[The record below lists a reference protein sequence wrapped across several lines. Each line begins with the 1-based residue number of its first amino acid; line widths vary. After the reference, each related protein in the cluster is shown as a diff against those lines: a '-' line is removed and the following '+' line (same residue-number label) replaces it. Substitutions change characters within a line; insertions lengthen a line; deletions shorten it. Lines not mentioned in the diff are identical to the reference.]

1 MVRALMPI
9 LSVQSSV
16 VFGHVG
22 NSVAA
27 LPLMRLGHEVWRL
40 DTVSFSNHPGHGSFS
55 GRVVPPAELAE
66 LLRGLKALD
75 VLKGCRAVLSGYL
88 GEAGTA
94 AVVADAVSSVKSANP
109 EAIYLLDPVIG
120 DAGRVFV
127 RPGVPEAIVEKL
139 LPLADLCTP
148 NVFELETLTGMK
160 VTDLDSARVA
170 AHALRRRGPRTVILT
185 GLPENGRIS
194 TLAVTNQGL
203 WRVTA
208 PRVDRPLN
216 GTGDLISALILGHYL
231 GSKSIAEALRLAA
244 SGMAEAIEATVA
256 AGQRELALV
265 PALER
270 IVHPPTPIEVEK
282 ID

>member
-1 MVRALMPI
+1 MPI
-9 LSVQSSV
+9 LSIQSSV
-16 VFGHVG
+16 VYGHVG

-40 DTVSFSNHPGHGSFS
+40 DTVAFSNHPGHGSFS
-55 GRVVPPAELAE
+55 GRVVPPAEIAE
-66 LLRGLKALD
+66 LLRGLKGLG
-75 VLKGCRAVLSGYL
+75 VLKDCRAILSGYL

-94 AVVADAVSSVKSANP
+94 AVVAEAVAAVKSANP
-109 EAIYLLDPVIG
+109 QALYLLDPVIG

-127 RPGVPEAIVEKL
+127 RPGVPEAIAERL

-148 NVFELETLTGMK
+148 NVFELEQLTGMK

-170 AHALRRRGPRTVILT
+170 AHALRRRGPRTVVVT

-231 GSKSIAEALRLAA
+231 ASGSIAEALRLAA
-244 SGMAEAIEATVA
+244 SGMAEAIAATVA
-256 AGQRELALV
+256 AGRRELALV
-265 PALER
+265 QALER
-270 IVHPPTPIEVEK
+270 IVHPPEPIAVEK
-282 ID
+282 VD

>member
-1 MVRALMPI
+1 MPI
-9 LSVQSSV
+9 LSIQSSV
-16 VFGHVG
+16 VYGHVG

-40 DTVSFSNHPGHGSFS
+40 DTVAFSNHPGHGSFS
-55 GRVVPPAELAE
+55 GRVVPPAEIAE
-66 LLRGLKALD
+66 LLRGLKGLG
-75 VLKGCRAVLSGYL
+75 VLKDCRAVLSGYL

-94 AVVADAVSSVKSANP
+94 AVVAEAVAAVKSANP
-109 EAIYLLDPVIG
+109 QALYLLDPVIG

-127 RPGVPEAIVEKL
+127 RPGVPEAIAERL

-148 NVFELETLTGMK
+148 NVFELEQLTGTK

-170 AHALRRRGPRTVILT
+170 AHALRRRGPRTVVVT

-231 GSKSIAEALRLAA
+231 ASGSIAEALRLAA
-244 SGMAEAIEATVA
+244 SGMAEAIAATVA
-256 AGQRELALV
+256 AGRRELALV
-265 PALER
+265 QALER
-270 IVHPPTPIEVEK
+270 IVHPPDPIAVEK
-282 ID
+282 VD

>member
-1 MVRALMPI
+1 MPI
-9 LSVQSSV
+9 LSIQSSV
-16 VFGHVG
+16 VYGHVG

-40 DTVSFSNHPGHGSFS
+40 DTVAFSNHPGHGGFS
-55 GRVVPPAELAE
+55 GRVVPPAEVAE
-66 LLRGLKALD
+66 LLRGLKALG
-75 VLKGCRAVLSGYL
+75 VLKDCRAVLSGYL

-94 AVVADAVSSVKSANP
+94 SVVAEAVAAAKSANP

-127 RPGVPEAIVEKL
+127 RPGVPEAIATRLV
-139 LPLADLCTP
+139 PLADICTP
-148 NVFELETLTGMK
+148 NVFELEQLTGMT
-160 VTDLDSARVA
+160 VTDLGSARVA
-170 AHALRRRGPRTVILT
+170 AHALRRRGPRTVIVT

-231 GSKSIAEALRLAA
+231 ASGSISEALRLAA

-256 AGQRELALV
+256 ADRRELALV
-265 PALER
+265 PALDR
-270 IVHPPTPIEVEK
+270 IVHPPKPIEVEK

>member
-1 MVRALMPI
+1 MPI
-9 LSVQSSV
+9 LSIQSSV
-16 VFGHVG
+16 VYGHVG

-40 DTVSFSNHPGHGSFS
+40 DTVAFSNHPGHGSFS
-55 GRVVPPAELAE
+55 GRVVPPSEVAE
-66 LLRGLKALD
+66 LLRGLKALG
-75 VLKGCRAVLSGYL
+75 VLKDCRAVLSGYL

-94 AVVADAVSSVKSANP
+94 AVVAEAVFSAKSANP
-109 EAIYLLDPVIG
+109 KAIYLLDPVIG
-120 DAGRVFV
+120 DGGRVFV
-127 RPGVPEAIVEKL
+127 RPGVPEAIAERLV
-139 LPLADLCTP
+139 PLADICTP
-148 NVFELETLTGMK
+148 NVFELDQLTGMK

-170 AHALRRRGPRTVILT
+170 AHALRRRGPRTVIVT

-194 TLAVTNQGL
+194 TLAVTNQGM

-216 GTGDLISALILGHYL
+216 GTGDLIAALILGHYL
-231 GSKSIAEALRLAA
+231 DSSSISEALGLAA

-256 AGQRELALV
+256 ADRRELALV
-265 PALER
+265 PALGR
-270 IVHPPTPIEVEK
+270 IVHPPNPIKVEK

>member
-1 MVRALMPI
+1 MPI
-9 LSVQSSV
+9 LSIQSSV
-16 VFGHVG
+16 VYGHVG

-40 DTVSFSNHPGHGSFS
+40 DTVAFSNHPGHGSFS
-55 GRVVPPAELAE
+55 GRVVPPAEIAE
-66 LLRGLKALD
+66 LLRGLKALG
-75 VLKGCRAVLSGYL
+75 VLKDCRAVLSGYL

-94 AVVADAVSSVKSANP
+94 GVVAEAVSSAKSANP
-109 EAIYLLDPVIG
+109 QAIYLLDPVIG
-120 DAGRVFV
+120 DGGRVFV
-127 RPGVPEAIVEKL
+127 RPGVPESIAQKL
-139 LPLADLCTP
+139 VPLADICTP
-148 NVFELETLTGMK
+148 NVFELEQLTGMQ

-231 GSKSIAEALRLAA
+231 DTGSVPEALRLAA
-244 SGMAEAIEATVA
+244 SGMAEAIDATVA
-256 AGQRELALV
+256 AGRRELALV
-265 PALER
+265 AALER
-270 IVHPPTPIEVEK
+270 IVHPPKPIEVEK

>member
-1 MVRALMPI
+1 MPI
-9 LSVQSSV
+9 LSIQSSV
-16 VFGHVG
+16 VYGHVG

-55 GRVVPPAELAE
+55 GRVVPPAEVAE

-75 VLKGCRAVLSGYL
+75 VLKNCRAVLSGYL

-94 AVVADAVSSVKSANP
+94 AVVADAVASAKSANP

-120 DAGRVFV
+120 DGGRVFV
-127 RPGVPEAIVEKL
+127 RPGVPEAIASRL
-139 LPLADLCTP
+139 LPLADICTP
-148 NVFELETLTGMK
+148 NVFELEQLTGMK
-160 VTDLDSARVA
+160 ATDLDSARVA
-170 AHALRRRGPRTVILT
+170 IHALRRQGPRTVVLT

-194 TLAVTNQGL
+194 TLAASNKGF

-216 GTGDLISALILGHYL
+216 GTGDLISALFLGHFLATNSVPDAL
-231 GSKSIAEALRLAA
+231 GLAA
-244 SGMAEAIEATVA
+244 SGMAEVIEATVSS
-256 AGQRELALV
+256 GRRELALV
-265 PALER
+265 SALER
-270 IVHPPTPIEVEK
+270 IVHPPKPIQAEK
-282 ID
+282 LD

>member
-1 MVRALMPI
+1 MPI
-9 LSVQSSV
+9 LSIQSSV
-16 VFGHVG
+16 VYGHVG

-40 DTVSFSNHPGHGSFS
+40 DTVAFSNHPGHGGFS
-55 GRVVPPAELAE
+55 GRVVPPAEIAE
-66 LLRGLKALD
+66 LLRGLKALG
-75 VLKGCRAVLSGYL
+75 VLADCRAVLSGYL

-94 AVVADAVSSVKSANP
+94 AVVADAVSSAKSANP
-109 EAIYLLDPVIG
+109 KAIYLLDPVIG
-120 DAGRVFV
+120 DGGRVFV
-127 RPGVPEAIVEKL
+127 RPGVPEAIAQKL
-139 LPLADLCTP
+139 VPLADICTP
-148 NVFELETLTGMK
+148 NVFELEQLTGMS

-170 AHALRRRGPRTVILT
+170 AHALRRHGPRMVILT

-194 TLAVTNQGL
+194 TLAVTNKGL

-231 GSKSIAEALRLAA
+231 DSGSVPGALGLAA

-256 AGQRELALV
+256 AGRRELALV
-265 PALER
+265 SALER
-270 IVHPPTPIEVEK
+270 IVHPPKPIEVEK